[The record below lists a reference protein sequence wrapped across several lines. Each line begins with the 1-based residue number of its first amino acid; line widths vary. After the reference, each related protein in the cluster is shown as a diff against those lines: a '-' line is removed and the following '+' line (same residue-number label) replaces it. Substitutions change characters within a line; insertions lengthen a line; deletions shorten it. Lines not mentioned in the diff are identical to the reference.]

1 MKPANRAM
9 LMAIATAVTIL
20 NPLPVLGQAT
30 GPDAVERQAL
40 DIRDR
45 FVKAIEA
52 CGIEPAFGPGIV
64 MKTHPGV
71 VAYFKQD
78 RSAHLS
84 RWADLPLPVQ
94 GMVEAWAASGTAG
107 LDGEAHFVQVFNGLL
122 LPHELGHYL
131 QHMSG
136 RLDTLPRWESE
147 IEANRIAIAFWSL
160 EGTDSASLPER
171 IENFSRFLESLPS
184 PVPEGVDLRDHF
196 NANYDTL
203 GEDAA
208 AYGWYQGTLMRRAW
222 DERGQTDFC
231 SLVRLNAPA

>member
-1 MKPANRAM
+1 MTSFKQA
-9 LMAIATAVTIL
+9 LMTAIATIGMMIHPV
-20 NPLPVLGQAT
+20 PVLGQERGA
-30 GPDAVERQAL
+30 DAVESQAL

-45 FVKAIEA
+45 FVAAIES
-52 CGIEPAFGPGIV
+52 CGVKPAFGPGIV
-64 MKTHPGV
+64 IRTHPGI

-84 RWADLPLPVQ
+84 RWADLPPPVQ
-94 GMVEAWAASGTAG
+94 RMVEAWAASGTAG
-107 LDGEAHFVQVFNGLL
+107 LSGEAHFVQVFNGLL

-160 EGTDSASLPER
+160 EGTGSASLPER
-171 IENFSRFLESLPS
+171 IENFSRFLESLPR
-184 PVPEGVDLRDHF
+184 PVPAGVDLRDHF
-196 NANYDTL
+196 NANYDAL

-208 AYGWYQGTLMRRAW
+208 AYGWYQGTLMRKAW